1 MSKAVS
7 ALRKTFFS
15 ELILTKSMGH
25 RIAYIAVI
33 TALSVVSNMFLEFRL
48 FDVQFSVTIVV
59 SALAGILL
67 GPLFGFV
74 ACYIGDLL
82 GYVAEPT
89 KYYAVEGTNV
99 FFEFLKDG
107 VPVDALDFL
116 E

>member
-74 ACYIGDLL
+74 ACYVGDLL
-82 GYVAEPT
+82 GYV
-89 KYYAVEGTNV
+89 YAMSTIPG
-99 FFEFLKDG
+99 G
-107 VPVDALDFL
+107 SCICPG
-116 E
+116 